1 MKKANKANRVIID
14 TNVWISFLIG
24 KHLKGLNKIISSGTI
39 QIITCKE
46 QISELSEVF
55 KKPKIRKIF
64 THYQINEF
72 FELLDDCAE
81 VISIKSN
88 VDICRDPKDNYLL
101 SLAIDANAHFL
112 ITGDNDLLIL
122 QTIHST
128 HIISYK
134 DFELLPYN
142 AH

>member
-24 KHLKGLNKIISSGTI
+24 KHLKGLHKIISSGTI

-64 THYQINEF
+64 TQYQINEF

-81 VISIKSN
+81 VICVKSN

-122 QTIHST
+122 QSIHST

-134 DFELLPYN
+134 DFELLPFK